1 VQFVLE
7 EAIGSRDLSAWIKAG
22 YTKNVDNQTLFNT
35 ARIRVVVDNAKAEV
49 AKANEEGFKITEP
62 SEYDVSNHGEAH
74 DLMLKALGLP
84 HVVDGLKPLVDGG
97 YLRVI
102 GGMRLYQVEKMRALM
117 EKGRA
122 AQKPPNL
129 VPHDPID
136 PPRPNP
142 REQSI
147 GTVTLTQKEKDLIRN
162 RWDLKGLAGRVDPQ
176 RRTLALDNRYR
187 TYHLI
192 EMTDDDA
199 FMDEA
204 HKMLRNRGLRF
215 WEQVGDYC
223 IDAALEIARQSK

>member
-1 VQFVLE
+1 
-7 EAIGSRDLSAWIKAG
+7 
-22 YTKNVDNQTLFNT
+22 
-35 ARIRVVVDNAKAEV
+35 
-49 AKANEEGFKITEP
+49 
-62 SEYDVSNHGEAH
+62 
-74 DLMLKALGLP
+74 MLKALGLP

-102 GGMRLYQVEKMRALM
+102 GGMRLYQCEKMRALM

-142 REQSI
+142 REQII
-147 GTVTLTQKEKDLIRN
+147 GTVTLTRNEKDLIRN

-192 EMTDDDA
+192 KMTDDDA

-204 HKMLRNRGLRF
+204 HKTLRNRGLRF
-215 WEQVGDYC
+215 WEQVGDYG
-223 IDAALEIARQSK
+223 IDAALEIAKQSK